1 MWKISKMKWSSIL
14 SAVLTMALV
23 GTLLAACTS
32 GNNNN
37 GGQNQNGGE
46 TAPPSGN
53 SPSTNTQ
60 TGDES
65 NAEPTGGLKEFR
77 FTISSEPP
85 SLDPALSTDSQ
96 SYILGL
102 GLYEGLFRLNPE
114 GTSEPALAESIVV
127 SADGKTYTFK
137 LHQGAKWTNGD
148 PVTAHDFEYS
158 WKRTLAPE
166 TAADYA
172 YMLYY
177 LENGEKYNAGEA
189 SADEVGVKALDD
201 YTLEV
206 KLESAT
212 PYFLDILAHSS
223 YWPVNKNVV
232 EGRPDWATDIKTL
245 VTNGPF
251 KVTEWQHGG
260 KLVFEKNPDYYNK
273 DKINFDKVTVLMVE
287 EDSTVFNL
295 FKTDQI
301 DWIGAQAGSVPTD
314 QVTQVLQSGEAKV
327 MPIASTYY
335 YIFNTTKK
343 PFSNAKIRK
352 AFAMAIDRQAIIDNV
367 TKANQEPAFALV
379 PPSIRGVEGKSFREL
394 YPDSGYFQENVEE
407 AKKLL
412 AEGLQE
418 EGLSKF
424 PEVTLLY
431 NTNEG
436 HKAIAEAIVDQ
447 WRKNLGVEVKLGN
460 QEWGTFLETRDA
472 LQYDIARSGW
482 GADYNHPISFSYDLI
497 HSKSGNNDGA
507 YANPQVDQLL
517 EQAIASSDEKTVMAN
532 IAEAEKIA
540 IADDMAILPI
550 YYYTTVT
557 MVKPGIVDVVSDY
570 AGYLN
575 WVFGDRQ

>member
-114 GTSEPALAESIVV
+114 GISEPALAESIVV

-260 KLVFEKNPDYYNK
+260 KLVLEKNPDYYNK

-472 LQYDIARSGW
+472 LQYDIARAGW

-557 MVKPGIVDVVSDY
+557 MMKPGIVDVVSDY